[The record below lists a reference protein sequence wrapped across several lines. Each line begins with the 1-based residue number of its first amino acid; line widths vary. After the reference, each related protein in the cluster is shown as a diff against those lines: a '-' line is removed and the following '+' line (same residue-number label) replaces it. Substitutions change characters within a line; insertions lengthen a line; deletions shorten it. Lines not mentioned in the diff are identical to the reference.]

1 MSIQP
6 ISRSSTYTANR
17 DWLAS
22 LHGTDQTET
31 ITLDLSK
38 FTAGTHYAASTDP
51 VQPYSRFLSGVPVG
65 RITATGLYGLWTKAN
80 TDGTQVFAGVVFAEA
95 YFAPGQT
102 RVPAALLW
110 HGVVHAAKVPGGPL
124 NPADVTLSPTAAQIR
139 FV

>member
-6 ISRSSTYTANR
+6 ISRSATYTANR

-38 FTAGTHYAASTDP
+38 FTANTHYFASTDTD
-51 VQPYSRFLSGVPVG
+51 QPYSRIASGIPVG
-65 RITATGLYGLWTKAN
+65 KITASGLFAPWNPAAA
-80 TDGTQVFAGVVFAEA
+80 DGTQVLAGLVFAEA
-95 YFAPGQT
+95 LFAPGVT
-102 RVPAALLW
+102 KVPAALLW
-110 HGVVHAAKVPGGPL
+110 HGVVKTSKVPGGI
-124 NPADVTLSPTAAQIR
+124 DTTKVTWSPTGAQIR

>member
-6 ISRSSTYTANR
+6 FTTVSATYSAQR

-38 FTAGTHYAASTDP
+38 FTSGTHYTPSADP
-51 VQPYSRFLSGVPVG
+51 AQPYSRFLSGVAVG
-65 RITATGLYGLWTKAN
+65 KITASGLYGPFTPAA
-80 TDGTQVFAGVVFAEA
+80 TDGTQVLAGVVFADTP
-95 YFAPGQT
+95 FAPAAT
-102 RVPAALLW
+102 KLPAALLW
-110 HGVVHAAKVPGGPL
+110 HGVVRAAKVPGGIDPTK
-124 NPADVTLSPTAAQIR
+124 VTWSPSGALIR